1 MHNASISVY
10 AGDVGD
16 LITASVVGGVAHPP
30 GYALFTLLGFLIT
43 RLHFGSS
50 PAFQVGLIS
59 VAAGSL
65 TVALFYLLIKKII
78 GNRLVAVITSLI
90 LAFTYPFWFYNEI
103 AEVFAL
109 NSLFAISLTYLAILF
124 SEKRKMSFLY
134 LFFFVLGLSFT
145 NHQTIIFILPSLFIL
160 LFQQKWFDSCLSL
173 SKTIFNKT
181 LRLPRL
187 KRDRSGKK
195 YINILKT
202 ISMIIFS
209 FALGL
214 TPFLYIPIASS
225 HHPIINWDNVHDL
238 PSFLH
243 LILRKDYGTFDAGA
257 FMKSTF
263 LQRLII
269 LKIYAFILSS
279 QLTIPVVAMSI
290 LGIIRLIML
299 KKYRLLSSFLLAF
312 IISGPL
318 FIFYAGFPLQSNFLL
333 GVYERFFTLS
343 FIYFLLLFPFG
354 LLWFSETISN
364 ILDRKIYK
372 MLFQAVFLIIT
383 IYLFIY
389 NFPKTDLSHVN
400 SGENFAIDILS
411 PLPSGSIL
419 FLSGDTDLFN
429 SRYVEYVKHFRE
441 DVVLASING
450 PVGDSRYQVV
460 LNETMKSANILP
472 TDESATRIVKAFNK
486 NYKIFSIN
494 EWQPKNGN
502 NKFTWIPFGLT
513 SQYARDKNDIP
524 TEDEFIHLTEAIWSE
539 FHVLRKD
546 DSIFLARASLSI
558 ADLPD
563 IYASALIRAASF
575 FVTAYDDNHMAK
587 IYYEKALAIDPNYE
601 KTYEFL
607 GAYYLTVGQQCG
619 EAAKN
624 FSKAISLNPL
634 DVTPYFLLYT
644 TYKDCLRN
652 DKEAK
657 KVASSF
663 QVVFHEDFQSLYLKQ
678 PKSTIISK

>member
-1 MHNASISVY
+1 MLRDKIIPAVFFVFCFIIYLHNASISVY

-16 LITASVVGGVAHPP
+16 LITASVVGGAAHPP

-279 QLTIPVVAMSI
+279 QLTIPVVAM
-290 LGIIRLIML
+290 
-299 KKYRLLSSFLLAF
+299 
-312 IISGPL
+312 
-318 FIFYAGFPLQSNFLL
+318 
-333 GVYERFFTLS
+333 
-343 FIYFLLLFPFG
+343 
-354 LLWFSETISN
+354 
-364 ILDRKIYK
+364 
-372 MLFQAVFLIIT
+372 
-383 IYLFIY
+383 
-389 NFPKTDLSHVN
+389 
-400 SGENFAIDILS
+400 
-411 PLPSGSIL
+411 
-419 FLSGDTDLFN
+419 
-429 SRYVEYVKHFRE
+429 
-441 DVVLASING
+441 
-450 PVGDSRYQVV
+450 
-460 LNETMKSANILP
+460 
-472 TDESATRIVKAFNK
+472 
-486 NYKIFSIN
+486 
-494 EWQPKNGN
+494 
-502 NKFTWIPFGLT
+502 
-513 SQYARDKNDIP
+513 
-524 TEDEFIHLTEAIWSE
+524 
-539 FHVLRKD
+539 
-546 DSIFLARASLSI
+546 
-558 ADLPD
+558 
-563 IYASALIRAASF
+563 
-575 FVTAYDDNHMAK
+575 
-587 IYYEKALAIDPNYE
+587 
-601 KTYEFL
+601 
-607 GAYYLTVGQQCG
+607 
-619 EAAKN
+619 
-624 FSKAISLNPL
+624 
-634 DVTPYFLLYT
+634 
-644 TYKDCLRN
+644 
-652 DKEAK
+652 
-657 KVASSF
+657 
-663 QVVFHEDFQSLYLKQ
+663 
-678 PKSTIISK
+678 